1 MREEI
6 SLAGTPAASP
16 LGYYSWAFG
25 QAARDPF
32 YIMVV
37 IYIFFPY
44 FSNVVIGDPVRGQ
57 SIIGY
62 LNAAVGALLALTIL
76 FMGAIADKTGQRKPW
91 IVVTYGLIALDGFL
105 LWFVQPGEDGIGL
118 TASIALIFM
127 ILIAFAYAEV
137 FHNAMLP
144 GITPAAKV
152 GEVSGLAF
160 ALGNLVALASMIFVL
175 FAFAFPGVESW
186 PFLPDKPLF
195 GIDQNLN
202 EHNRV
207 VGPILSLIHI

>member
-1 MREEI
+1 
-6 SLAGTPAASP
+6 
-16 LGYYSWAFG
+16 
-25 QAARDPF
+25 
-32 YIMVV
+32 
-37 IYIFFPY
+37 
-44 FSNVVIGDPVRGQ
+44 
-57 SIIGY
+57 
-62 LNAAVGALLALTIL
+62 
-76 FMGAIADKTGQRKPW
+76 MGAIADKTGQRKPW
-91 IVVTYGLIALDGFL
+91 IVVTYGLIALGGFL

-118 TASIALIFM
+118 TASITLIFM

-160 ALGNLVALASMIFVL
+160 GLGNLVALASMIFVL

-195 GIDQNLN
+195 GIDQSLN

-207 VGPILSLIHI
+207 VGPIGGLIALLLILPVLLFTPDGKSTALCVSTAARRGFSEVVQTIKQLRHYANIAWYLLARMLFNDGMVGVPHIWRSLRVR